1 MRPRHFGLQ
10 VNEDGAAEGYTIFSP
25 LWRPVTYLLNMAGE
39 VVHEWELPGLP
50 GGYSYLLPN
59 GNLFSATKTD
69 DGPPFEG
76 GAAGGLIREV
86 DWNGN
91 VVMEYQ
97 DDWQHHDFRKL
108 DNGNIIYAAWE
119 MMPKEH
125 SERVKGGIP
134 GTELPEGMVNDVL
147 REVTPEGKLVW
158 EWHAYDMDIEDHPIF
173 PLNVRRVWAWMNT
186 VCPLK
191 NGDVLISFRQ
201 INSLVIIDGE
211 TKKLKWIKRDD
222 MWGGQHDA
230 QMLENGNILLF
241 ANAINTAVP
250 HTHSFITEFN
260 PDTNEVVW
268 EYRDDPDTFFYSH
281 HISGVQRLWNGNT
294 LICEGS
300 FGRIFEV
307 TPAGEIVWE
316 FISPHFD
323 KMFNGQTVNWVFRAL
338 RYAKDSPEIKGRV

>member
-1 MRPRHFGLQ
+1 
-10 VNEDGAAEGYTIFSP
+10 
-25 LWRPVTYLLNMAGE
+25 
-39 VVHEWELPGLP
+39 
-50 GGYSYLLPN
+50 
-59 GNLFSATKTD
+59 
-69 DGPPFEG
+69 
-76 GAAGGLIREV
+76 
-86 DWNGN
+86 
-91 VVMEYQ
+91 
-97 DDWQHHDFRKL
+97 
-108 DNGNIIYAAWE
+108 

-147 REVTPEGKLVW
+147 REVTPDGKLVW

-186 VCPLK
+186 VCPLN

-241 ANAINTAVP
+241 ANAMNTPVP

-260 PDTNEVVW
+260 PDTDEVVW
-268 EYRDDPDTFFYSH
+268 EYRDDPNTFFYSH
-281 HISGVQRLWNGNT
+281 HISGVQRCLLYT
-294 LICEGS
+294 
-300 FGRIFEV
+300 
-307 TPAGEIVWE
+307 
-316 FISPHFD
+316 SP
-323 KMFNGQTVNWVFRAL
+323 
-338 RYAKDSPEIKGRV
+338 SPRD